1 LDDKEI
7 NVMENKLPI
16 VEEKITCPVC
26 SVASTLKGKEEI
38 IMFFDLVKKAL
49 DKDTNVQIFLARKKQ
64 NLKG

>member
-1 LDDKEI
+1 M
-7 NVMENKLPI
+7 NQNQPVPPAP
-16 VEEKITCPVC
+16 EETCPVC

-49 DKDTNVQIFLARKKQ
+49 DKDTNVQIFLSRKKQ